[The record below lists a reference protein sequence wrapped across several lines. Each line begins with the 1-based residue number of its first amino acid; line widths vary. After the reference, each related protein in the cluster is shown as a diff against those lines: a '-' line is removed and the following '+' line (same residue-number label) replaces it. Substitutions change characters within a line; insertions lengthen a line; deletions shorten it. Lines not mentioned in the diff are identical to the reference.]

1 VRIDRLIIFNFKAFR
16 LREINFDPHFNLIVG
31 DNATG
36 KTSLLDALAIAMDSW
51 FLGMRTAEKAGGID
65 TGHVHLA
72 TYLHGDTATFEKQF
86 PSRIEAR
93 GVVLGDPVNWA
104 RELSRE
110 GGKTTTG
117 EAKEISSL
125 AERADTD
132 VRDGREITLPLICS
146 YGTERLWFESR
157 HYNKPSKKGDTTP
170 KRPSR
175 FDGYRDCTAFEIQQ
189 TVLLEWM
196 QAQFL
201 TSKQLEQSTNAW
213 NLVKGAVIDC
223 VENATDLNFDPR
235 YNEFVI
241 RQESLGDQLFSN
253 LSDGQ
258 RIMLTLIGDL
268 VRRIVTL
275 NPHLEER
282 ALLETSGIVL
292 VDELDLH
299 LHPKWQRRVI
309 GDLKRTFPKIQFV
322 ATTHSP
328 QLIGEA
334 LPTEIHILE
343 DGKVTRPARSF
354 GVDSSAILDE
364 VMHVSPRNSEIEEL
378 LKRLAELIDR
388 EDVQRA
394 REVLAQVEAR
404 LGTSD
409 PEVTGATTLLT
420 LLESTR

>member
-1 VRIDRLIIFNFKAFR
+1 MRIDRLTIFNFKAFR
-16 LREINFDPHFNLIVG
+16 LREITFDPHFNLIVG

-36 KTSLLDALAIAMDSW
+36 KTSLLDALAIAIDSW
-51 FLGMRTAEKAGGID
+51 FLGMRTAERAGGID

-86 PSRIEAR
+86 PSRIEAQ
-93 GVVLGDPVNWA
+93 GVVLGASINWA

-110 GGKTTTG
+110 GGKTTTV
-117 EAKEISSL
+117 EAKEISIL
-125 AERADTD
+125 AEGADMD
-132 VRDGREITLPLICS
+132 VRNGKEITLPLICS

-157 HYNKPSKKGDTTP
+157 HHNKSSKKGDISP

-189 TVLLEWM
+189 TILLEWM
-196 QAQFL
+196 KNQFL
-201 TSKQLEQSTNAW
+201 ASKQFEQATNAW
-213 NLVKGAVIDC
+213 NLVKGAIFGC
-223 VENATDLNFDPR
+223 VENATDVYFDPR
-235 YNEFVI
+235 YNEFVV
-241 RQESLGDQLFSN
+241 RQDSLGDHLFSN

-275 NPHLEER
+275 NPHLQDK
-282 ALLETSGIVL
+282 ALVETSGIVL
-292 VDELDLH
+292 IDELDLH

-309 GDLKRTFPKIQFV
+309 GDLKHTFPKIQFV

-334 LPTEIHILE
+334 LRDEVQILE
-343 DGKVTRPARSF
+343 GGKVTKPSRSF

-364 VMHVSPRNSEIEEL
+364 VMHVSPRNSEIDEL

-388 EDVQRA
+388 EELQRA
-394 REVLAQVEAR
+394 REVLAQVENR
-404 LGTSD
+404 LGTND
-409 PEVTGATTLLT
+409 PEVTGAATLLD
-420 LLESTR
+420 LLESNR